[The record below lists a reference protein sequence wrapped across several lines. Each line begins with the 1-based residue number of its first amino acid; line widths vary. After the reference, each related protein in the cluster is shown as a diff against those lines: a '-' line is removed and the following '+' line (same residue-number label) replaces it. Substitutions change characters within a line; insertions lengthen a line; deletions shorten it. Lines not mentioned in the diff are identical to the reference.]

1 MFVMLLYLSNV
12 PLWYFIQDLNLKKT
26 NWKKEFLAENKMKR
40 LLGMW
45 ICLKRK
51 TIEKWGFWALN
62 LSTKHTTMNENNF
75 LVRFNNGQYFGVLF
89 YGTWRNL
96 RIWVVEH
103 TGKIKK
109 VSLMKDLFNE
119 RSLSLVWC
127 TRLDVNQMSFPVL
140 CFYLWRSQVPIAWWG
155 VSHEWQDI
163 CPLQDWRIWAKV
175 GKIFLIGLLLNFHGG
190 D

>member
-12 PLWYFIQDLNLKKT
+12 PLWYFIRDLNLKKT

-62 LSTKHTTMNENNF
+62 LSTKHTIMNENNF

-109 VSLMKDLFNE
+109 VSLMKDLFLSFGVLGWMWTKCLSQSYAFTCEEAKSQLPDEGFLMNDKISVPFRTEGFEPKWE
-119 RSLSLVWC
+119 RYFW
-127 TRLDVNQMSFPVL
+127 LDY
-140 CFYLWRSQVPIAWWG
+140 C
-155 VSHEWQDI
+155 
-163 CPLQDWRIWAKV
+163 
-175 GKIFLIGLLLNFHGG
+175 
-190 D
+190 